1 MAREMVIRQ
10 VAVALDKAESA
21 IDSAVGEI
29 ARFAAMLPEA
39 RQRAALSAVSGQR
52 VFEGASE
59 TLSLLAQARG
69 RLVETHRRLEAL
81 QRAMGFSALAVGP
94 VDKPDEDG
102 PRDDENSGDTIH
114 QRLAG

>member
-1 MAREMVIRQ
+1 MARMIVGRQ

-21 IDSAVGEI
+21 IDAAVGEI
-29 ARFAAMLPEA
+29 ARFAALLPEA
-39 RQRAALSAVSGQR
+39 RQRAELSAVSGQR

-59 TLSLLAQARG
+59 TLALLAQARG

-81 QRAMGFSALAVGP
+81 GRAMNVTVTATGP

-102 PRDDENSGDTIH
+102 PRQGGGVEL
-114 QRLAG
+114 QRVSA

>member
-1 MAREMVIRQ
+1 MARSMVGRQ
-10 VAVALDKAESA
+10 VAVALDKAEAA
-21 IDSAVGEI
+21 IDAAVGEI
-29 ARFAAMLPEA
+29 ANFAALLPDA
-39 RQRAALSAVSGQR
+39 RRRAQLSAVSGQR

-81 QRAMGFSALAVGP
+81 GKAMNVSVEMTGP

-102 PRDDENSGDTIH
+102 PREGGGI
-114 QRLAG
+114 QPERLAG